1 MKTFTI
7 TFTSN
12 PESGIY
18 SANLVNAESA
28 EQASAYFQTLGNY
41 KVVGCTETQSEPKP
55 GQPIHT
61 VPEGWEAPEEE
72 EEEPKRTTEEVTADI
87 IEYFKNNEDV
97 FNDCMEELD
106 SYNGYLG
113 DDRYYSMDELDEL
126 HNGID
131 PSELLRRAF
140 YGYDEETYTTD
151 SDGNKTYGAFNP
163 NRDYFRYNGYGNLVS
178 ADYKDYTGML
188 DKYAV
193 ESMSENRRY
202 IDSID
207 DNEELT
213 ALFDELEAAAE
224 E

>member
-1 MKTFTI
+1 MKDII
-7 TFTSN
+7 TMNEIRATSTWSVKDDS
-12 PESGIY
+12 PR
-18 SANLVNAESA
+18 
-28 EQASAYFQTLGNY
+28 
-41 KVVGCTETQSEPKP
+41 GCKTVSNSEVKP
-55 GQPIHT
+55 GDEVIYNNRFT
-61 VPEGWEAPEEE
+61 LVIDEPETEEE
-72 EEEPKRTTEEVTADI
+72 ETTKRTTEEITADI
-87 IEYFKNNEDV
+87 IEYFENNEDI
-97 FNDCMEELD
+97 FNDCIEELD
-106 SYNGYLG
+106 SYNGYLS

-126 HNGID
+126 HNGTE

-151 SDGNKTYGAFNP
+151 RDGNKTYGAFNP

-178 ADYKDYTGML
+178 ADYKDYSGML

-193 ESMSENRRY
+193 ESMSENRCY

-224 E
+224 EG